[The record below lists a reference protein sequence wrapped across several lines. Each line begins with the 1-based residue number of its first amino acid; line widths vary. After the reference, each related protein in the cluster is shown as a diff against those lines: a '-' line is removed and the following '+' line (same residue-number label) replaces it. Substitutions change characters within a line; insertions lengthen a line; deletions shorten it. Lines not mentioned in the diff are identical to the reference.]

1 MLTLLLLANGRGLC
15 INGCCGLAALAEAIM
30 QTRKTIT
37 ADACKTKTKN
47 GKKIIVEFFL

>member
-37 ADACKTKTKN
+37 ADAY
-47 GKKIIVEFFL
+47 KKFEMGRKLY